1 MASFGVV
8 VPGRAVVIDWRP
20 IDNAKFVTE
29 IAAPAQVSDLTFFLL
44 PNIVLPDGAGVVLY
58 YSLPPFTEWSVLGA
72 LTLEK
77 PSGVFRTGWSTIEGI
92 TQMPVIQLGV
102 SLESLDT
109 VSNLELQTSG
119 VDERR
124 LFAHKI
130 AQDLWS
136 FVCSFAQRTQQAGQE
151 VVLLPVNAM
160 DLWLEKF
167 DRKYRLDPSFMFKA
181 EIGRAHV

>member
-8 VPGRAVVIDWRP
+8 CPGRPVMVDWRP
-20 IDNAKFVTE
+20 INETKFVCE
-29 IAAPAQVSDLTFFLL
+29 IASPAQVTDLTFFLL
-44 PNIVLPDGAGVVLY
+44 PNIVLPPGTGTALY
-58 YSLPPFTEWSVLGA
+58 YSLPPFAEWTVLGA
-72 LTLEK
+72 LTLDK

-92 TQMPVIQLGV
+92 AQMPAIQLGV

-109 VSNLELQTSG
+109 ITNLDLQKSG

-136 FVCSFAQRTQQAGQE
+136 FVCSFAQQTQQGGREA
-151 VVLLPVNAM
+151 VLLPANAM
-160 DLWLEKF
+160 DMWLERF
-167 DRKYRLDPSFMFKA
+167 DRKYRLDASFMFKT
-181 EIGRAHV
+181 GN